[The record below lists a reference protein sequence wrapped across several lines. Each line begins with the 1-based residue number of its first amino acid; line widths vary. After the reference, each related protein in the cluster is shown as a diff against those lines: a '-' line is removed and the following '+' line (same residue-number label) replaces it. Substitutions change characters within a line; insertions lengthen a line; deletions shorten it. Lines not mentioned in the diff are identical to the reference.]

1 MRARRSE
8 LLRSMLVNVA
18 IRPAPGITLANR
30 SPDPPEAQ
38 CALGSLPDW
47 IASGVAPT
55 GTAQQAALWRSRKH
69 GR

>member
-1 MRARRSE
+1 MRARRSG
-8 LLRSMLVNVA
+8 LLRSLLVHVA
-18 IRPAPGITLANR
+18 IRPTPGITVANR
-30 SPDPPEAQ
+30 SLSPLEGQ
-38 CALGSLPDW
+38 CALGSLPDC